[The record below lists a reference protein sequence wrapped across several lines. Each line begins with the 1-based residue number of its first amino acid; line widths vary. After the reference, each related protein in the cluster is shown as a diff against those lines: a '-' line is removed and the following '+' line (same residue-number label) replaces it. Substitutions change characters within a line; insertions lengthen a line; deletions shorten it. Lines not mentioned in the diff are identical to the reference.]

1 MENVV
6 KTLEKNSLNVC
17 NPHLTKNVSR
27 YPKIS
32 YKLPAEI
39 YELMREDDDQWTNI
53 LEKVNILNIHLSH
66 EQSVGLESLNEKSD
80 NLAMRAVRIR
90 EKKDDLMLL
99 SGGYQ
104 ELSEKALKIPLHSH
118 FEALLMRADEVLKV
132 PVNLRNMQAFHMDGT
147 S

>member
-1 MENVV
+1 
-6 KTLEKNSLNVC
+6 
-17 NPHLTKNVSR
+17 
-27 YPKIS
+27 
-32 YKLPAEI
+32 
-39 YELMREDDDQWTNI
+39 
-53 LEKVNILNIHLSH
+53 
-66 EQSVGLESLNEKSD
+66 
-80 NLAMRAVRIR
+80 MRAVRIR

-99 SGGYQ
+99 TGSYQ